1 MWHQAKAAAVG
12 RVNPTSRGIGREHQV
27 RKVQVLHDIPAVA
40 ACGEHLAMVSD
51 VDTHDLNG
59 GADHG
64 GCGGERAPSA
74 NVS

>member
-1 MWHQAKAAAVG
+1 
-12 RVNPTSRGIGREHQV
+12 VNPSSCGIGIEHQV

-51 VDTHDLNG
+51 VDTDDLNG

-64 GCGGERAPSA
+64 GCGGER
-74 NVS
+74 NLLGERLVERCDLLGEV